1 MDYDYLQQKEPH
13 TELIPHI
20 PREELYQKFKD
31 KLRTLG
37 ITVTWKWEDASRL
50 LFNEPEWKAIRTFS
64 EKRNLFNEYITDLK
78 NKERE
83 EIYLKRE
90 KNKSKFRQ
98 LLSED
103 NTINSDSTYTEV
115 MSRLSYDERWRSVD
129 EKEREDI
136 FEDYIDLIYKKE
148 EDEWKKEREV
158 KKKLFL
164 EKLKFKKIKSDALW
178 KNIAVEFKDD
188 PVFASMEKIDR
199 IQAFADYITARGAD
213 SRAGSKERLDA
224 RDGAACGSGRHGDD
238 TLAFA
243 GHGGSAHKV
252 NLATDTAVLTHAD
265 GFTGHLSHEVDLE
278 TGVDGDHAILL
289 GDDDGV
295 VGVVDRIK
303 LDIFVAIDKII
314 QFAGAH
320 NEGSHDLT
328 FVHGLTAAVDDTF
341 LHEFGHTV
349 GEHLGMDAKVIL
361 VAQFGEDGIGDGT
374 DTELEGGTVGH
385 QRGAMAANGLFHLG
399 GGVAMQFRKSIGTR
413 DDVIDLRDM
422 NHVVATDKGHHLV
435 GLDDDGA
442 GATDGGEGIVA
453 ADTEGAITL
462 LVGRRGLENGHFAGN
477 LVANHLG
484 DIVEISREKVTFQV
498 VDSITRVTAEEVA
511 DMAKMAIAAG
521 MEQGIVAKGGHVENE
536 DVIVILA
543 MVSHGL
549 GHHTWNS
556 SGVAHDDAVSVMNIL
571 DGLLGSGYFSLI
583 FFFPVH
589 HFSVYFLDG
598 KEFNILY
605 LCLLH

>member
-1 MDYDYLQQKEPH
+1 MDYDYLQQKEIH

-199 IQAFADYITARGAD
+199 IQAFADYITTLE
-213 SRAGSKERLDA
+213 SEEKKERKEKEKYQGYLNREKFRELLQISVEEKKLNIDTKWSEFVKEIKD
-224 RDGAACGSGRHGDD
+224 REEYLNMLGQEGSTPLELFQDKKYELKKD
-238 TLAFA
+238 YK
-243 GHGGSAHKV
+243 KV
-252 NLATDTAVLTHAD
+252 KKIFKEIIAKNKIEIKYQISFEEFDNLISQYRE
-265 GFTGHLSHEVDLE
+265 G
-278 TGVDGDHAILL
+278 
-289 GDDDGV
+289 
-295 VGVVDRIK
+295 
-303 LDIFVAIDKII
+303 KII
-314 QFAGAH
+314 SLDMKKLLYEHIKKKLEEKEMIH
-320 NEGSHDLT
+320 NKHSNNIANKLYSYLQRKKLILRQDCPFDEAYEKIKKLKKFENLNESNIKEGYSILKQLIKEKPI
-328 FVHGLTAAVDDTF
+328 VYDDNSKNNDK
-341 LHEFGHTV
+341 ES
-349 GEHLGMDAKVIL
+349 ENK
-361 VAQFGEDGIGDGT
+361 
-374 DTELEGGTVGH
+374 
-385 QRGAMAANGLFHLG
+385 N
-399 GGVAMQFRKSIGTR
+399 
-413 DDVIDLRDM
+413 
-422 NHVVATDKGHHLV
+422 DKG
-435 GLDDDGA
+435 DKDNN
-442 GATDGGEGIVA
+442 EK
-453 ADTEGAITL
+453 
-462 LVGRRGLENGHFAGN
+462 ENS
-477 LVANHLG
+477 
-484 DIVEISREKVTFQV
+484 EEKK
-498 VDSITRVTAEEVA
+498 DE
-511 DMAKMAIAAG
+511 K
-521 MEQGIVAKGGHVENE
+521 
-536 DVIVILA
+536 
-543 MVSHGL
+543 
-549 GHHTWNS
+549 NS
-556 SGVAHDDAVSVMNIL
+556 
-571 DGLLGSGYFSLI
+571 
-583 FFFPVH
+583 
-589 HFSVYFLDG
+589 
-598 KEFNILY
+598 
-605 LCLLH
+605 

>member
-1 MDYDYLQQKEPH
+1 MDYDYLQQKEIH

-199 IQAFADYITARGAD
+199 IQAFADYITTLE
-213 SRAGSKERLDA
+213 SEEKKERKEKEKYQGYLNREKFRELLQISVEEKKLNIDTKWSELVKEIKD
-224 RDGAACGSGRHGDD
+224 REEYLNMLGQEGSTPLELFQDKKYELKKD
-238 TLAFA
+238 YK
-243 GHGGSAHKV
+243 KV
-252 NLATDTAVLTHAD
+252 KKIFKEIIAKNKIEIKYQISFEEFDNLISQYRE
-265 GFTGHLSHEVDLE
+265 G
-278 TGVDGDHAILL
+278 
-289 GDDDGV
+289 
-295 VGVVDRIK
+295 
-303 LDIFVAIDKII
+303 KII
-314 QFAGAH
+314 SLDMKKLLYEHIKKKLEEKEMIH
-320 NEGSHDLT
+320 NKHSNNIANKLYSYLQRKKLILRQDCPFDEAYEKIKKLKKFENLNESNIKEGYSILKQ
-328 FVHGLTAAVDDTF
+328 LIKEKPIIYDD
-341 LHEFGHTV
+341 EKDNKNNDK
-349 GEHLGMDAKVIL
+349 ESENK
-361 VAQFGEDGIGDGT
+361 E
-374 DTELEGGTVGH
+374 
-385 QRGAMAANGLFHLG
+385 
-399 GGVAMQFRKSIGTR
+399 
-413 DDVIDLRDM
+413 
-422 NHVVATDKGHHLV
+422 DKG
-435 GLDDDGA
+435 DKDNN
-442 GATDGGEGIVA
+442 EK
-453 ADTEGAITL
+453 
-462 LVGRRGLENGHFAGN
+462 ENS
-477 LVANHLG
+477 
-484 DIVEISREKVTFQV
+484 EEKK
-498 VDSITRVTAEEVA
+498 DE
-511 DMAKMAIAAG
+511 K
-521 MEQGIVAKGGHVENE
+521 
-536 DVIVILA
+536 
-543 MVSHGL
+543 
-549 GHHTWNS
+549 NS
-556 SGVAHDDAVSVMNIL
+556 
-571 DGLLGSGYFSLI
+571 
-583 FFFPVH
+583 
-589 HFSVYFLDG
+589 
-598 KEFNILY
+598 
-605 LCLLH
+605 

>member
-199 IQAFADYITARGAD
+199 IQAFADYITTLE
-213 SRAGSKERLDA
+213 SEEKKERKEKEKYQGYLNREKFRELLQISVEEKKLNIDTKWSEFVKEIKD
-224 RDGAACGSGRHGDD
+224 REEYLNMLGQEGSTPLELFQDKKYELKKD
-238 TLAFA
+238 YK
-243 GHGGSAHKV
+243 KV
-252 NLATDTAVLTHAD
+252 KKIFKEIIAKNKIEIKYQISFEEFDNLISQYRE
-265 GFTGHLSHEVDLE
+265 G
-278 TGVDGDHAILL
+278 
-289 GDDDGV
+289 
-295 VGVVDRIK
+295 
-303 LDIFVAIDKII
+303 KII
-314 QFAGAH
+314 SLDMKKLLYEHIKKKLEEKEMIH
-320 NEGSHDLT
+320 NKHSNNIANKLYSYLQRKKLILRQDCPFDEAYEKIKKLKKFENLNESNIKEGYSILKQLIKEKPI
-328 FVHGLTAAVDDTF
+328 VYDDNSKNNDK
-341 LHEFGHTV
+341 ES
-349 GEHLGMDAKVIL
+349 ENK
-361 VAQFGEDGIGDGT
+361 
-374 DTELEGGTVGH
+374 
-385 QRGAMAANGLFHLG
+385 N
-399 GGVAMQFRKSIGTR
+399 
-413 DDVIDLRDM
+413 
-422 NHVVATDKGHHLV
+422 DKG
-435 GLDDDGA
+435 DKDNN
-442 GATDGGEGIVA
+442 EK
-453 ADTEGAITL
+453 
-462 LVGRRGLENGHFAGN
+462 ENS
-477 LVANHLG
+477 
-484 DIVEISREKVTFQV
+484 EEKK
-498 VDSITRVTAEEVA
+498 DE
-511 DMAKMAIAAG
+511 K
-521 MEQGIVAKGGHVENE
+521 
-536 DVIVILA
+536 
-543 MVSHGL
+543 
-549 GHHTWNS
+549 NS
-556 SGVAHDDAVSVMNIL
+556 
-571 DGLLGSGYFSLI
+571 
-583 FFFPVH
+583 
-589 HFSVYFLDG
+589 
-598 KEFNILY
+598 
-605 LCLLH
+605 

>member
-199 IQAFADYITARGAD
+199 IQAFADYITTLE
-213 SRAGSKERLDA
+213 SEEKKERKEKEKYQGYLNREKFRELLQISVEEKKLNIDTKWSEFVKEIKD
-224 RDGAACGSGRHGDD
+224 REEYLNMLGQEGSTPLELFQDKKYELKKD
-238 TLAFA
+238 YK
-243 GHGGSAHKV
+243 KV
-252 NLATDTAVLTHAD
+252 KKIFKEIIAKNKIEIKYQISFEEFDNLISQYRE
-265 GFTGHLSHEVDLE
+265 G
-278 TGVDGDHAILL
+278 
-289 GDDDGV
+289 
-295 VGVVDRIK
+295 
-303 LDIFVAIDKII
+303 KII
-314 QFAGAH
+314 SLDMKKLLYEHIKKKLEEKEMIH
-320 NEGSHDLT
+320 NKHSNNIANKLYSYLQRKKLILRQDCPFDEAYEKIKKLKKFENLNESNIKEGYSILKQLIKEKPII
-328 FVHGLTAAVDDTF
+328 FDDNSKNNDK
-341 LHEFGHTV
+341 ES
-349 GEHLGMDAKVIL
+349 ENKD
-361 VAQFGEDGIGDGT
+361 
-374 DTELEGGTVGH
+374 
-385 QRGAMAANGLFHLG
+385 
-399 GGVAMQFRKSIGTR
+399 
-413 DDVIDLRDM
+413 
-422 NHVVATDKGHHLV
+422 DKG
-435 GLDDDGA
+435 DKDNN
-442 GATDGGEGIVA
+442 EK
-453 ADTEGAITL
+453 
-462 LVGRRGLENGHFAGN
+462 ENS
-477 LVANHLG
+477 
-484 DIVEISREKVTFQV
+484 EEKK
-498 VDSITRVTAEEVA
+498 DE
-511 DMAKMAIAAG
+511 K
-521 MEQGIVAKGGHVENE
+521 
-536 DVIVILA
+536 
-543 MVSHGL
+543 
-549 GHHTWNS
+549 NS
-556 SGVAHDDAVSVMNIL
+556 
-571 DGLLGSGYFSLI
+571 
-583 FFFPVH
+583 
-589 HFSVYFLDG
+589 
-598 KEFNILY
+598 
-605 LCLLH
+605 

>member
-188 PVFASMEKIDR
+188 PVFASMEKIDG
-199 IQAFADYITARGAD
+199 IQAFADYITTLE
-213 SRAGSKERLDA
+213 SEEKKERKEKEKYQGYLNREKFRELLQISVEEKKLNIDTKWSEFVKEIKD
-224 RDGAACGSGRHGDD
+224 REEYLNMLGQEGSTPLELFQDKKYELKKD
-238 TLAFA
+238 YK
-243 GHGGSAHKV
+243 KV
-252 NLATDTAVLTHAD
+252 KKIFKEIIAKNKIEIKYQISFEEFDNLISQYRE
-265 GFTGHLSHEVDLE
+265 G
-278 TGVDGDHAILL
+278 
-289 GDDDGV
+289 
-295 VGVVDRIK
+295 
-303 LDIFVAIDKII
+303 KII
-314 QFAGAH
+314 SLDMKKLLYEHIKKKLEEKEMIH
-320 NEGSHDLT
+320 NKHSNNIANKLYSYLQRKKLILRQDCPFDEAYEKIKKLKKFENLNESNIKEGYSILKQLIKEKPI
-328 FVHGLTAAVDDTF
+328 VYDDNKNNDK
-341 LHEFGHTV
+341 ES
-349 GEHLGMDAKVIL
+349 ENK
-361 VAQFGEDGIGDGT
+361 EYKGDK
-374 DTELEGGTVGH
+374 DNNE
-385 QRGAMAANGLFHLG
+385 
-399 GGVAMQFRKSIGTR
+399 K
-413 DDVIDLRDM
+413 
-422 NHVVATDKGHHLV
+422 
-435 GLDDDGA
+435 
-442 GATDGGEGIVA
+442 
-453 ADTEGAITL
+453 
-462 LVGRRGLENGHFAGN
+462 ENS
-477 LVANHLG
+477 
-484 DIVEISREKVTFQV
+484 EEKK
-498 VDSITRVTAEEVA
+498 DE
-511 DMAKMAIAAG
+511 K
-521 MEQGIVAKGGHVENE
+521 
-536 DVIVILA
+536 
-543 MVSHGL
+543 
-549 GHHTWNS
+549 NS
-556 SGVAHDDAVSVMNIL
+556 
-571 DGLLGSGYFSLI
+571 
-583 FFFPVH
+583 
-589 HFSVYFLDG
+589 
-598 KEFNILY
+598 
-605 LCLLH
+605 

>member
-199 IQAFADYITARGAD
+199 IQAFADYITTLE
-213 SRAGSKERLDA
+213 SEEKKERKEKEKYQGYLNREKFRELLQISVEEKKLNIDTKWSEFVKEIKD
-224 RDGAACGSGRHGDD
+224 REEYLNMLGQEGSTPLELFQDKKYELKKD
-238 TLAFA
+238 YK
-243 GHGGSAHKV
+243 KV
-252 NLATDTAVLTHAD
+252 KKIFKEIIAKNKIEIKYQISFEEFDNLISQYRE
-265 GFTGHLSHEVDLE
+265 G
-278 TGVDGDHAILL
+278 
-289 GDDDGV
+289 
-295 VGVVDRIK
+295 
-303 LDIFVAIDKII
+303 KII
-314 QFAGAH
+314 SLDMKKLLFEHIKKKLEEKEMIH
-320 NEGSHDLT
+320 NKHSNNIANKLYSYLQRKKLILRQDCPFDEAYEKIKKLKKFENLNESNIKEGYSILKQLIKEKHIIY
-328 FVHGLTAAVDDTF
+328 DDNNKNNDK
-341 LHEFGHTV
+341 ES
-349 GEHLGMDAKVIL
+349 ENKD
-361 VAQFGEDGIGDGT
+361 
-374 DTELEGGTVGH
+374 
-385 QRGAMAANGLFHLG
+385 
-399 GGVAMQFRKSIGTR
+399 
-413 DDVIDLRDM
+413 
-422 NHVVATDKGHHLV
+422 DKG
-435 GLDDDGA
+435 DKDNN
-442 GATDGGEGIVA
+442 EK
-453 ADTEGAITL
+453 
-462 LVGRRGLENGHFAGN
+462 ENS
-477 LVANHLG
+477 
-484 DIVEISREKVTFQV
+484 EEKK
-498 VDSITRVTAEEVA
+498 DE
-511 DMAKMAIAAG
+511 K
-521 MEQGIVAKGGHVENE
+521 
-536 DVIVILA
+536 
-543 MVSHGL
+543 
-549 GHHTWNS
+549 NS
-556 SGVAHDDAVSVMNIL
+556 
-571 DGLLGSGYFSLI
+571 
-583 FFFPVH
+583 
-589 HFSVYFLDG
+589 
-598 KEFNILY
+598 
-605 LCLLH
+605 